1 MNQTGQDA
9 TTQPKGT
16 RTLLERVEFVSSSAA
31 WGVAFALMYVFNPG
45 HTFEELRDGRMHKEK
60 AEHSPLDSPSEHS
73 WLKTASDSSRACEE
87 ARNVLASEENRQK
100 VIDEKS
106 KVMLTVSA
114 LLLAA
119 ISAILP
125 HVAFRWL
132 LLVPFGLTCATIYL
146 LLMYFRT
153 CTVQSPDPSS
163 IDWSDARAA
172 ESAIAKAQLE
182 ASADLEPQNGLR
194 VGVQR
199 AARRTL
205 ILALLALMPSVA
217 MLASSPSED
226 RLIETL
232 RDHIEIRELLTG
244 PRGEQGPPGR
254 PGDPGA
260 PGPQGPRGE
269 AGPPGPAGPPA
280 SRPLLEDNV
289 SEGPLFNSN

>member
-1 MNQTGQDA
+1 MSQTGQDA

-16 RTLLERVEFVSSSAA
+16 PTLLGRIEFVAASAA
-31 WGVAFALMYVFNPG
+31 WGVTFALMYIFNPG
-45 HTFEELRDGRMHKEK
+45 HTFKELRDGRMHKKK
-60 AEHSPLDSPSEHS
+60 AEHSPLDSSSEHS
-73 WLKTASDSSRACEE
+73 WLETASDPSMACEE
-87 ARNVLASEENRQK
+87 ARNVLASEEHRQK

-119 ISAILP
+119 ISAVLP

-172 ESAIAKAQLE
+172 QSAIARAQLD

-217 MLASSPSED
+217 MLAFSPSQVK
-226 RLIETL
+226 LIETL
-232 RDHIEIRELLTG
+232 RDRTEIRELLDG
-244 PRGEQGPPGR
+244 QRCEQCPHER
-254 PGDPGA
+254 SA
-260 PGPQGPRGE
+260 E
-269 AGPPGPAGPPA
+269 F
-280 SRPLLEDNV
+280 SRRFD
-289 SEGPLFNSN
+289 